1 MKLTINIDE
10 DKLKRYEEL
19 MTERVDL
26 LKEMH
31 ERLAKYKQN
40 IKKAEKD
47 LIYKEKSYNFVIAGI
62 EANDIKDKLFQKV
75 LEEWKKKKLPKNT

>member
-1 MKLTINIDE
+1 MKLTIDID
-10 DKLKRYEEL
+10 DKQLSHYEEL
-19 MTERVDL
+19 MNERVDL
-26 LKEMH
+26 IKEMH
-31 ERLAKYKQN
+31 ERSSKYKQN

-62 EANDIKDKLFQKV
+62 EANDIKDKLFVKV

>member
-1 MKLTINIDE
+1 MKLTIDIDE
-10 DKLKRYEEL
+10 KQLSHYEEL
-19 MTERVDL
+19 MNERVDL

-31 ERLAKYKQN
+31 ERLDKYKKN

>member
-1 MKLTINIDE
+1 MKLTIDIDE
-10 DKLKRYEEL
+10 NQLTHYEEL
-19 MTERVDL
+19 MNERVDL

-31 ERLAKYKQN
+31 ERLSKYKQN

-47 LIYKEKSYNFVIAGI
+47 LIYKEKSYNFVIAGV
-62 EANDIKDKLFQKV
+62 EANDIKDKLFVKV

>member
-31 ERLAKYKQN
+31 ERLAKYKKN
-40 IKKAEKD
+40 VKKAEKD

-75 LEEWKKKKLPKNT
+75 FEEWNKKSQKSI